1 MVVVVITGD
10 SEWMEPRLVDVP
22 IDVERFML
30 YADEHKS
37 KEALTEV
44 ICEATGLD
52 RIDLEE
58 AQVFELEPL
67 AAERLKKAEWQET
80 YRDDQL
86 FEQNMHKA
94 IVFAAFAKGGPVKLE
109 YLEEE

>member
-1 MVVVVITGD
+1 MTVVVIIGD

-22 IDVERFML
+22 IDVERFTL
-30 YADEHKS
+30 YATENES
-37 KEALTEV
+37 KEALAKV

-67 AAERLKKAEWQET
+67 AAERLKQAEWPET
-80 YRDDQL
+80 VNDAQAY
-86 FEQNMHKA
+86 EQNLHKS
-94 IVFAAFAKGGPVKLE
+94 IVYAALAKGGPVKLE
-109 YLEEE
+109 CLEEE